1 MSSLVHLNRELRNSE
16 SVCVTFS
23 KSFRIL
29 VKNFLSK
36 VLNEGSPKC
45 TTWIIMAKVWTMTGL
60 WKVLNES
67 KSGCTKGSN
76 FSSSSSLEWTVFL
89 LFYSLSSPDKISP
102 CCFKVFLRVYMPK
115 CAKTRPQISYVFLSY

>member
-1 MSSLVHLNRELRNSE
+1 MSSLVHLNKELRNSE
-16 SVCVTFS
+16 SLAVTFS
-23 KSFRIL
+23 NSLKIL

-36 VLNEGSPKC
+36 VLKEGSPRC

-67 KSGCTKGSN
+67 NSGCTKGSN
-76 FSSSSSLEWTVFL
+76 FSISSSLVCTVFL
-89 LFYSLSSPDKISP
+89 FFYSLSSPVIINP

-115 CAKTRPQISYVFLSY
+115 CARTLPQISYVFLFY